1 MDKNLDA
8 KIKEILQEKDDIVV
22 PINITKG
29 IDETLQS
36 LSNRKSSN
44 KKKIIAVASVA
55 LLLIVTPLGV
65 KAVKDIFYTYIPS
78 TGNIVSTDNVIYLLD
93 NPINK
98 RVGNRKVTLNEVS
111 YDKES
116 KTIIVSVQGNGQL
129 PSNKAIIKI
138 NKDTIKSNT
147 SNINKLDDTSVNA
160 SWGGSYFFEYNK
172 QYNENNI
179 KLELT
184 LDNGSKAE
192 FNCKL
197 SKAKQV
203 NNINELGPSAINK
216 NIEITAILEEEDN
229 KLDVT
234 FLNNLPQ
241 DMISVNYGKAPYP
254 INDDLDKTDDG
265 IITLKDNNG
274 NISKAKLAE
283 DTDLLAYNR
292 FYIDTK
298 NLKKPFTIEIPY
310 IQIITHK
317 NLNSSDIIELPIPN
331 NDEKINI
338 NKTIMI
344 NTKDE
349 MFKDA
354 NSEVNII
361 SIQRDGENY
370 TIELDYPDNKDRE
383 VKMLD
388 CVVVPAGKSITSQG
402 EEWFEGGLSGNISK
416 EGNRTITF
424 KLPYPDSDKLFIKVL
439 GNEYRIKGP
448 WNINIE

>member
-216 NIEITAILEEEDN
+216 NIEITAILEEENN

-331 NDEKINI
+331 NDENINI

-416 EGNRTITF
+416 DGNRTITF
-424 KLPYPDSDKLFIKVL
+424 KLPYPDSNKLFIKVL
-439 GNEYRIKGP
+439 GNEYKIKGP

>member
-29 IDETLQS
+29 IDETLQG
-36 LSNRKSSN
+36 LSNRKSNN

-93 NPINK
+93 KPINK
-98 RVGNRKVTLNEVS
+98 KIGTRKVTLNEVS

-116 KTIIVSVQGNGQL
+116 KTIMVSVQGNGQL

-138 NKDTIKSNT
+138 NKDKIKSNT
-147 SNINKLDDTSVNA
+147 SNISKLDDTSINA
-160 SWGGSYFFEYNK
+160 SWGGTYFFEYNK
-172 QYNENNI
+172 KYDENNI

-241 DMISVNYGKAPYP
+241 DMISVSYGKAPYP
-254 INDDLDKTDDG
+254 INNDLDKTDDG
-265 IITLKDNNG
+265 IITLKDSNG
-274 NISKAKLAE
+274 NISKLRLAQ
-283 DTDLLAYNR
+283 DSNLLAYNR

-298 NLKKPFTIEIPY
+298 NLKKPFTLEIPY

-317 NLNSSDIIELPIPN
+317 NLNSSDIIELPIPDN
-331 NDEKINI
+331 NERISI

-370 TIELDYPDNKDRE
+370 TIELDYPDNKDRD

-388 CVVVPAGKSITSQG
+388 CVVVPAGKSIKSQG
-402 EEWFEGGLSGNISK
+402 EEWFEGGLSGSISK
-416 EGNRTITF
+416 DGNRTITF
-424 KLPYPDSDKLFIKVL
+424 KLPYPDSDKLFVKVL
-439 GNEYRIKGP
+439 GNEYKVKGHWSIK
-448 WNINIE
+448 IQ

>member
-29 IDETLQS
+29 IDKTLQS

-416 EGNRTITF
+416 DGNRTITF
-424 KLPYPDSDKLFIKVL
+424 KLPYPDSNKLFIKVL
-439 GNEYRIKGP
+439 GNEYKIKGP

>member
-29 IDETLQS
+29 IDETLQG
-36 LSNRKSSN
+36 LSNRKSNN

-93 NPINK
+93 KPINK
-98 RVGNRKVTLNEVS
+98 KIGTRKVTLNEVS

-116 KTIIVSVQGNGQL
+116 KTIMVSVQGNGQL

-138 NKDTIKSNT
+138 NKDKIKSNT
-147 SNINKLDDTSVNA
+147 SNISKLDDTSINA
-160 SWGGSYFFEYNK
+160 SWGGTYFFEYNK
-172 QYNENNI
+172 KYNENNI

-241 DMISVNYGKAPYP
+241 DMISVSYGKAPYP

-265 IITLKDNNG
+265 IITLKDSNG
-274 NISKAKLAE
+274 NISKLRLAQ
-283 DTDLLAYNR
+283 DSNLLAYNR

-298 NLKKPFTIEIPY
+298 NLKKPFTLEIPY

-317 NLNSSDIIELPIPN
+317 NLNSSDIIELPIPDN
-331 NDEKINI
+331 NERISI

-370 TIELDYPDNKDRE
+370 TIELDYPDNKDRD

-388 CVVVPAGKSITSQG
+388 CVVVPAGKSIKSQG
-402 EEWFEGGLSGNISK
+402 EEWFEGGLSGSISK
-416 EGNRTITF
+416 DGNRTITF
-424 KLPYPDSDKLFIKVL
+424 KLPYPYSDKLFVKVL
-439 GNEYRIKGP
+439 GNEYKVKGP
-448 WNINIE
+448 WSIKIQ

>member
-29 IDETLQS
+29 IDKTLQS

-44 KKKIIAVASVA
+44 KKKIIVVASVA

-116 KTIIVSVQGNGQL
+116 KIIIVSVQGNGQL

-147 SNINKLDDTSVNA
+147 SNISKLDDTSVNA

-216 NIEITAILEEEDN
+216 NIEITAILEEENN

-274 NISKAKLAE
+274 NVLKAKLAE

-416 EGNRTITF
+416 DGNRTITF
-424 KLPYPDSDKLFIKVL
+424 KLPYPDSNKLFIKVL
-439 GNEYRIKGP
+439 GNEYKIKGP

>member
-147 SNINKLDDTSVNA
+147 SNISKLDDTSVNA

-216 NIEITAILEEEDN
+216 NIEITAILEEENN

-416 EGNRTITF
+416 DGNRTITF
-424 KLPYPDSDKLFIKVL
+424 KLPYPDSNKLFIKVL
-439 GNEYRIKGP
+439 GNEYKIKGP

>member
-147 SNINKLDDTSVNA
+147 SNISKLDDTSVNA

-274 NISKAKLAE
+274 NVLKAKLAE

-416 EGNRTITF
+416 DGNRTITF
-424 KLPYPDSDKLFIKVL
+424 KLPYPDSNKLFIKVL
-439 GNEYRIKGP
+439 GNEYKIKGP

>member
-216 NIEITAILEEEDN
+216 NIEITAILEEENN

-274 NISKAKLAE
+274 NVLKAKLAE

-416 EGNRTITF
+416 DGNRTITF
-424 KLPYPDSDKLFIKVL
+424 KLPYPDSNKLFIKVL
-439 GNEYRIKGP
+439 GNEYKIKGP

>member
-44 KKKIIAVASVA
+44 KKKIIAVAVA

-65 KAVKDIFYTYIPS
+65 KAIKNMFYAYIPS
-78 TGNIVSTDNVIYLLD
+78 TGNIVSTDNLIYLLD
-93 NPINK
+93 KPINK

-111 YDKES
+111 YDKKS
-116 KTIIVSVQGNGQL
+116 KTIMVSIQGNGKL

-147 SNINKLDDTSVNA
+147 SNISKLDDVSVNA
-160 SWGGSYFFEYNK
+160 SWGGTYFFKYNK
-172 QYNENNI
+172 KYNENSI
-179 KLELT
+179 KLELI

-192 FNCKL
+192 FNFKL
-197 SKAKQV
+197 SEAKQV

-216 NIEITAILEEEDN
+216 NIEIIAILEEENN

-241 DMISVNYGKAPYP
+241 DMISVNYGKSPYP
-254 INDDLDKTDDG
+254 TNYELDKTTEG
-265 IITLKDNNG
+265 LITLKDNNG
-274 NISKAKLAE
+274 NISKGKLAE
-283 DTDLLAYNR
+283 DTNLSSYNR
-292 FYIDTK
+292 FYIDIK
-298 NLKKPFTIEIPY
+298 NLKKPFTVEIPY
-310 IQIITHK
+310 IQIITHTK
-317 NLNSSDIIELPIPN
+317 LNSSDIVELPIPN
-331 NDEKINI
+331 NDKKINI

-344 NTKDE
+344 NTNDE
-349 MFKDA
+349 IIKEA
-354 NSEVNII
+354 NSQVNIV
-361 SIQRDGENY
+361 SIQRAGENY
-370 TIELDYPDNKDRE
+370 TIELDYPNNKERDVE
-383 VKMLD
+383 MLD
-388 CVVVPAGKSITSQG
+388 CVVVPAGDSITPHG
-402 EEWFEGGLSGNISK
+402 EDWFEGGLSGNISTD
-416 EGNRTITF
+416 GNRTITF
-424 KLPYPDSDKLFIKVL
+424 KLPYPSSNKLFIKVL
-439 GNEYRIKGP
+439 GNEYKIKGP

>member
-216 NIEITAILEEEDN
+216 NIEITPILEEQDN

-274 NISKAKLAE
+274 NISKARLAE
-283 DTDLLAYNR
+283 DTGLLAYNR
-292 FYIDTK
+292 F
-298 NLKKPFTIEIPY
+298 
-310 IQIITHK
+310 
-317 NLNSSDIIELPIPN
+317 
-331 NDEKINI
+331 
-338 NKTIMI
+338 
-344 NTKDE
+344 
-349 MFKDA
+349 
-354 NSEVNII
+354 
-361 SIQRDGENY
+361 
-370 TIELDYPDNKDRE
+370 
-383 VKMLD
+383 
-388 CVVVPAGKSITSQG
+388 
-402 EEWFEGGLSGNISK
+402 
-416 EGNRTITF
+416 
-424 KLPYPDSDKLFIKVL
+424 
-439 GNEYRIKGP
+439 
-448 WNINIE
+448 

>member
-203 NNINELGPSAINK
+203 NNINELGPSSINK
-216 NIEITAILEEEDN
+216 NIEITAILEEENN

-416 EGNRTITF
+416 DGNRTITF
-424 KLPYPDSDKLFIKVL
+424 KLPYPDSNKLFIKVL
-439 GNEYRIKGP
+439 GNEYKIKGP

>member
-147 SNINKLDDTSVNA
+147 SNISKLDDTSVNA

>member
-29 IDETLQS
+29 IDETLQG
-36 LSNRKSSN
+36 LSNRKSNN

-93 NPINK
+93 KPINK
-98 RVGNRKVTLNEVS
+98 KIGTRKVTLNEVS

-116 KTIIVSVQGNGQL
+116 KTIMVSVQGNGQL

-138 NKDTIKSNT
+138 NKDKIKSNT
-147 SNINKLDDTSVNA
+147 SNISKLDDTSINA
-160 SWGGSYFFEYNK
+160 SWGGTYFFEYNK
-172 QYNENNI
+172 KYDENNI

-241 DMISVNYGKAPYP
+241 DMISVSYGKAPYP
-254 INDDLDKTDDG
+254 INNDLDKTDDG
-265 IITLKDNNG
+265 IITLKDSNG
-274 NISKAKLAE
+274 NISKLRLAQ
-283 DTDLLAYNR
+283 DSNLLAYNR

-298 NLKKPFTIEIPY
+298 NLKKPFTLEIPY

-317 NLNSSDIIELPIPN
+317 NLNSSDIIELPIPDN
-331 NDEKINI
+331 NERISI

-370 TIELDYPDNKDRE
+370 TIELDYPDNKDRD

-388 CVVVPAGKSITSQG
+388 CVVVPAGKSIKSQG
-402 EEWFEGGLSGNISK
+402 EEWFEGGLSGSISK
-416 EGNRTITF
+416 DGNRTITF
-424 KLPYPDSDKLFIKVL
+424 KLPYPDSDKLFVKVL
-439 GNEYRIKGP
+439 GNEYKVKGP
-448 WNINIE
+448 WSIKIQ

>member
-216 NIEITAILEEEDN
+216 NIEITAILDEENN

-388 CVVVPAGKSITSQG
+388 CVVVPASKSITSQG

>member
-1 MDKNLDA
+1 M
-8 KIKEILQEKDDIVV
+8 
-22 PINITKG
+22 
-29 IDETLQS
+29 
-36 LSNRKSSN
+36 
-44 KKKIIAVASVA
+44 
-55 LLLIVTPLGV
+55 
-65 KAVKDIFYTYIPS
+65 
-78 TGNIVSTDNVIYLLD
+78 
-93 NPINK
+93 
-98 RVGNRKVTLNEVS
+98 TLNEVS

-129 PSNKAIIKI
+129 PSNKAIFKI

-383 VKMLD
+383 VKM
-388 CVVVPAGKSITSQG
+388 
-402 EEWFEGGLSGNISK
+402 
-416 EGNRTITF
+416 
-424 KLPYPDSDKLFIKVL
+424 
-439 GNEYRIKGP
+439 
-448 WNINIE
+448 

>member
-254 INDDLDKTDDG
+254 INDDLDKTADG

>member
-29 IDETLQS
+29 IDKTLQS

-44 KKKIIAVASVA
+44 KKKIIVVASVA

-147 SNINKLDDTSVNA
+147 SNISKLDDTSVNA

-216 NIEITAILEEEDN
+216 NIEITAILEEENN

-274 NISKAKLAE
+274 NVLKAKLAE

-416 EGNRTITF
+416 DGNRTITF
-424 KLPYPDSDKLFIKVL
+424 KLPYPDSNKLFIKVL
-439 GNEYRIKGP
+439 GNEYKIKGP

>member
-197 SKAKQV
+197 IK
-203 NNINELGPSAINK
+203 LNK
-216 NIEITAILEEEDN
+216 
-229 KLDVT
+229 
-234 FLNNLPQ
+234 
-241 DMISVNYGKAPYP
+241 
-254 INDDLDKTDDG
+254 
-265 IITLKDNNG
+265 
-274 NISKAKLAE
+274 
-283 DTDLLAYNR
+283 
-292 FYIDTK
+292 
-298 NLKKPFTIEIPY
+298 
-310 IQIITHK
+310 
-317 NLNSSDIIELPIPN
+317 
-331 NDEKINI
+331 
-338 NKTIMI
+338 
-344 NTKDE
+344 
-349 MFKDA
+349 
-354 NSEVNII
+354 
-361 SIQRDGENY
+361 
-370 TIELDYPDNKDRE
+370 
-383 VKMLD
+383 
-388 CVVVPAGKSITSQG
+388 
-402 EEWFEGGLSGNISK
+402 
-416 EGNRTITF
+416 
-424 KLPYPDSDKLFIKVL
+424 
-439 GNEYRIKGP
+439 
-448 WNINIE
+448 

>member
-29 IDETLQS
+29 IDKTLQS

-147 SNINKLDDTSVNA
+147 SNISKLDDTSVNA

-416 EGNRTITF
+416 DGNRTITF
-424 KLPYPDSDKLFIKVL
+424 KLPYPDSNKLFIKVL
-439 GNEYRIKGP
+439 GNEYKIKGP

>member
-241 DMISVNYGKAPYP
+241 DMISVNYGKSPYP

-274 NISKAKLAE
+274 NISKAKLAQ
-283 DTDLLAYNR
+283 DSDLLTYNR

-331 NDEKINI
+331 NDENINI

-416 EGNRTITF
+416 DGNRTITF
-424 KLPYPDSDKLFIKVL
+424 KLPYPDSNKLFIKVL
-439 GNEYRIKGP
+439 GNEYKIKGP

>member
-29 IDETLQS
+29 IDKTLQS

-44 KKKIIAVASVA
+44 KKKIIVVASVA

-147 SNINKLDDTSVNA
+147 SNISKLDDTSVNA

-184 LDNGSKAE
+184 LDNGSRAE

-216 NIEITAILEEEDN
+216 NIEITAILEEENN

-274 NISKAKLAE
+274 NVLKAKLAE
-283 DTDLLAYNR
+283 YTDLLTYNR

-344 NTKDE
+344 NTKDK

-416 EGNRTITF
+416 DGNRTITF
-424 KLPYPDSDKLFIKVL
+424 KLPYPDSNKLFIKVL
-439 GNEYRIKGP
+439 GNEYKIKGP

>member
-36 LSNRKSSN
+36 LNNRKSTN
-44 KKKIIAVASVA
+44 NKKIIAVAAS

-93 NPINK
+93 KPINK
-98 RVGNRKVTLNEVS
+98 KIGTRKVTLNEVS

-116 KTIIVSVQGNGQL
+116 KTIMVSVQGNGQL

-203 NNINELGPSAINK
+203 NNINELGASATNK
-216 NIEITAILEEEDN
+216 NIEITAILEEESN

-241 DMISVNYGKAPYP
+241 GMIGVNYGKAPYP
-254 INDDLDKTDDG
+254 INNDLDKTDDG
-265 IITLKDNNG
+265 IITLKDSNG
-274 NISKAKLAE
+274 NISKLRLAQ
-283 DTDLLAYNR
+283 DSNLLAYNR

-298 NLKKPFTIEIPY
+298 NLKKTFTLEIPY

-317 NLNSSDIIELPIPN
+317 NLNSSDIIELPIPDN
-331 NDEKINI
+331 NEKISI
-338 NKTIMI
+338 NKTIII

-361 SIQRDGENY
+361 SIQRDAENY
-370 TIELDYPDNKDRE
+370 TIELDYPDNKDRD

-388 CVVVPAGKSITSQG
+388 CVVVPASKSIKSQG
-402 EEWFEGGLSGNISK
+402 EEWFEGGLSGSMSK
-416 EGNRTITF
+416 DGNRTITF
-424 KLPYPDSDKLFIKVL
+424 KLPYLDSDKLFVRVL
-439 GNEYRIKGP
+439 GNEYKVKGP
-448 WNINIE
+448 WNIKIQ

>member
-216 NIEITAILEEEDN
+216 NIEITAILEEENN

-241 DMISVNYGKAPYP
+241 DMININYGKVPYP
-254 INDDLDKTDDG
+254 TNYELNKIDDG
-265 IITLKDNNG
+265 IIILKDNDG
-274 NISKAKLAE
+274 NISKGKLVK
-283 DTDLLAYNR
+283 DTDVLDYNR
-292 FYIDTK
+292 FSIDTK
-298 NLKKPFTIEIPY
+298 NLKKPFNIEIPY
-310 IQIITHK
+310 IHIITYK
-317 NLNSSDIIELPIPN
+317 NLNTSEILELPIPN

-338 NKTIMI
+338 NKMIMI

-354 NSEVNII
+354 NSKVNIV
-361 SIQRDGENY
+361 SIQRAGENY

-388 CVVVPAGKSITSQG
+388 CVVVPARDSVTQHG
-402 EEWFEGGLSGNISK
+402 EDWFEDGLSGNISK
-416 EGNRTITF
+416 DGNRTITF
-424 KLPYPDSDKLFIKVL
+424 KLPYTESDKLFIRVL
-439 GNEYRIKGP
+439 GNEYMIKGP
-448 WNINIE
+448 WNIKVE

>member
-29 IDETLQS
+29 IDKTLQS

-44 KKKIIAVASVA
+44 KKKIIVVASVA

-147 SNINKLDDTSVNA
+147 SNISKLDDTSVNA

-216 NIEITAILEEEDN
+216 NIEITAILEEENN

-274 NISKAKLAE
+274 NVLKAKLAE

>member
-29 IDETLQS
+29 IDKTLQS

-44 KKKIIAVASVA
+44 KKKIIVVASVA

-147 SNINKLDDTSVNA
+147 SNISKLDDTSVNA

-416 EGNRTITF
+416 DGNRTITF
-424 KLPYPDSDKLFIKVL
+424 KLPYPDSNKLFIKVL
-439 GNEYRIKGP
+439 GNEYKIKGP

>member
-29 IDETLQS
+29 IDKTLQS

-44 KKKIIAVASVA
+44 KKKIIVVASVA

-147 SNINKLDDTSVNA
+147 SNISKLDDTSVNA

-274 NISKAKLAE
+274 NVLKAKLAE

-416 EGNRTITF
+416 DGNRTITF
-424 KLPYPDSDKLFIKVL
+424 KLPYPDSNKLFIKVL
-439 GNEYRIKGP
+439 GNEYKIKGP

>member
-29 IDETLQS
+29 IDETLQG
-36 LSNRKSSN
+36 LSNRKSNN

-93 NPINK
+93 KPINK
-98 RVGNRKVTLNEVS
+98 KIGTRKVTLNEVS

-116 KTIIVSVQGNGQL
+116 KTIMVSVQGNGQL

-138 NKDTIKSNT
+138 NKDKIKSNT
-147 SNINKLDDTSVNA
+147 SNISKLDDTSINA
-160 SWGGSYFFEYNK
+160 SWGGTYFFEYNK
-172 QYNENNI
+172 KYNENNI

-203 NNINELGPSAINK
+203 NNINELGSSATNK
-216 NIEITAILEEEDN
+216 NIEITAILEEESN

-241 DMISVNYGKAPYP
+241 DMISVSYGKAPYP

-265 IITLKDNNG
+265 IITLKDSNG
-274 NISKAKLAE
+274 NISKLRLAQ
-283 DTDLLAYNR
+283 DSNLLAYNR

-298 NLKKPFTIEIPY
+298 NLKKPFTLEIPY

-317 NLNSSDIIELPIPN
+317 NLNSSDIIELPIPDN
-331 NDEKINI
+331 NERISI

-361 SIQRDGENY
+361 SIQRDGKNY
-370 TIELDYPDNKDRE
+370 TIELDYPDNKDRD

-388 CVVVPAGKSITSQG
+388 CVVVPAGKSIKSQG
-402 EEWFEGGLSGNISK
+402 EEWFEGGLSGGISK
-416 EGNRTITF
+416 DGNRTITF
-424 KLPYPDSDKLFIKVL
+424 KLPYPYSDKLFVKVL
-439 GNEYRIKGP
+439 GNEYKVKGP
-448 WNINIE
+448 WSIKIQ

>member
-1 MDKNLDA
+1 MDKNLDT
-8 KIKEILQEKDDIVV
+8 KIKEMLQENDDILV
-22 PINITKG
+22 PITITKG
-29 IDETLQS
+29 IDETLKS
-36 LSNRKSSN
+36 LSNRKSNN
-44 KKKIIAVASVA
+44 KKVFIAIASVV
-55 LLLIVTPLGV
+55 LLIFVTPLGV
-65 KAVKDIFYTYIPS
+65 KAIKDIFYTYVPS
-78 TGNIVSTDNVIYLLD
+78 TGNIINTDNTIYLLD
-93 NPINK
+93 KPIDK
-98 RVGNRKVTLNEVS
+98 SISNRKVTLNEIS

-147 SNINKLDDTSVNA
+147 SNISKLDDTSVNA

-216 NIEITAILEEEDN
+216 NIEITAILEEENN

-274 NISKAKLAE
+274 NVLKAKLAE

-416 EGNRTITF
+416 DGNRTITF
-424 KLPYPDSDKLFIKVL
+424 KLPYPDSNKLFIKVL
-439 GNEYRIKGP
+439 GNEYKIKGP

>member
-416 EGNRTITF
+416 DGNRTITF
-424 KLPYPDSDKLFIKVL
+424 KLPYPDSNKLFIKVL
-439 GNEYRIKGP
+439 GNEYKIKGP

>member
-44 KKKIIAVASVA
+44 KKKIIVVASVA

-147 SNINKLDDTSVNA
+147 SNISKLDDTSVNA

-216 NIEITAILEEEDN
+216 NIEITAILEEENN

-274 NISKAKLAE
+274 NVLKAKLAE

-416 EGNRTITF
+416 DGNRTITF
-424 KLPYPDSDKLFIKVL
+424 KLPYPDSNKLFIKVL
-439 GNEYRIKGP
+439 GNEYKIKGP

>member
-29 IDETLQS
+29 IDETLQG
-36 LSNRKSSN
+36 LSNRKSNN

-93 NPINK
+93 KPINK
-98 RVGNRKVTLNEVS
+98 KIGTRKVTLNEVS

-116 KTIIVSVQGNGQL
+116 KTIMVSVQGNGQL

-138 NKDTIKSNT
+138 NKDKIKSNT
-147 SNINKLDDTSVNA
+147 SNISKLDDTSINA
-160 SWGGSYFFEYNK
+160 SWGGTYFFEYNK
-172 QYNENNI
+172 KYNENNI

-203 NNINELGPSAINK
+203 NNINELGSSATNK
-216 NIEITAILEEEDN
+216 NIEITAILEEESN

-241 DMISVNYGKAPYP
+241 DMISVSYGKAPYP

-265 IITLKDNNG
+265 IITLKDSNG
-274 NISKAKLAE
+274 NISKLRLAQ
-283 DTDLLAYNR
+283 DSNLLAYNR

-298 NLKKPFTIEIPY
+298 NLKKPFTLEIPY

-317 NLNSSDIIELPIPN
+317 NLNSSDIIELPIPDN
-331 NDEKINI
+331 NERISI

-370 TIELDYPDNKDRE
+370 TIELDYPDNKDRD

-388 CVVVPAGKSITSQG
+388 CVVVPAGKSIKSQG
-402 EEWFEGGLSGNISK
+402 EEWFEGGLSGSISK
-416 EGNRTITF
+416 DGNRTITF
-424 KLPYPDSDKLFIKVL
+424 KLPYPYSDKLFVKVL
-439 GNEYRIKGP
+439 GNEYKVKGP
-448 WNINIE
+448 WSIKIQ

>member
-29 IDETLQS
+29 IDKTLQS

-44 KKKIIAVASVA
+44 KKKIIVVASVA

-274 NISKAKLAE
+274 NVLKAKLAE

-416 EGNRTITF
+416 DGNRTITF
-424 KLPYPDSDKLFIKVL
+424 KLPYPDSNKLFIKVL
-439 GNEYRIKGP
+439 GNEYKIKGP